1 MSDRFEAEEILR
13 AACSGLI
20 PLEGQTL
27 IRTIDGWIF
36 GQVTGAEIVITY
48 EEIEGIIDDRFQLPA
63 EIAYEDEV
71 NTFTER
77 NNFAGQLS
85 APDHE
90 AWVRFNRR

>member
-1 MSDRFEAEEILR
+1 MSERFEAEATLR

-27 IRTIDGWIF
+27 IRSKDGWIF
-36 GQVTGAEIVITY
+36 GQVSSSEIIVTF
-48 EEIEGIIDDRFQLPA
+48 EEIEGRIDDRLQLPS

-71 NTFTER
+71 NTFTLR
-77 NNFAGQLS
+77 NTFTRQLT
-85 APDHE
+85 APQFE